1 VKDKKMKRVILTIV
15 LIFAILLGLV
25 GVGYATVI
33 RPRLPEWTVTQMMEQ
48 LSELDLHEL
57 GLEEEL
63 TASQLELFEVILDIV
78 VENLSYEITNSRIEG
93 RMAYVTLSLEVVDT
107 PKLLLDNSDII
118 FNNILSNLGLLFFT
132 ALEGG
137 IEGVIVQELLNL
149 LTDDQTI
156 FSMTTQEVEIE
167 LERSGF
173 FWIPILTDE
182 FLLSMIGLNDLD
194 LGFLEQMIR

>member
-1 VKDKKMKRVILTIV
+1 MKRVILTIV